1 MVLKAIEAPTLQEAV
16 YEGLLSAILSGKIAP
31 GERITLENIARQLN
45 VSIMP
50 VREALRRLEAG
61 GFVNIEKN
69 KRIVVKELS
78 LDTLK
83 EILEIRL
90 ILESVAIEKA
100 APIRSEEAM
109 SRLEEIM
116 PHFHVAENEEV
127 LLGANKEFHFTI
139 YRQANMP
146 VLMEV
151 ITWLWER
158 VSPYLHILI
167 RTEKDWNRDSII
179 RIHSGMLEGMRRK
192 DAAEVCKWL
201 RLDLTEA
208 ADLLLKTLE
217 QGRP

>member
-1 MVLKAIEAPTLQEAV
+1 MELKAIEAPTLQEAV
-16 YEGLLSAILSGKIAP
+16 YEELVSAILSGKIAP
-31 GERITLENIARQLN
+31 GERITLENIAQQLN

-61 GFVNIEKN
+61 GFVSIEKN
-69 KRIVVKELS
+69 KRIVVRELS
-78 LDTLK
+78 PETLK

-100 APIRSEEAM
+100 IKIRSDESI
-109 SRLEEIM
+109 SRLEELIK
-116 PHFHVAENEEV
+116 PFHIAENEEEFLEV
-127 LLGANKEFHFTI
+127 NKEFHFTI

-151 ITWLWER
+151 ITGLWEK

-167 RTEKDWNRDSII
+167 RTEKDWNRDNII
-179 RIHSGMLEGMRRK
+179 KIHAGMLEGMRRRNSE
-192 DAAEVCKWL
+192 EVCKWL

-208 ADLLLKTLE
+208 AELVLRTFQPKRT
-217 QGRP
+217 